1 MDSEPERL
9 TKAVADAIVDSENT
23 VVIPVVALWEIQ
35 IKSGLGK
42 LTISRPLPEIVE
54 EQQDNGMV
62 ILPVTPP
69 HVFRLAGL
77 PNVHRDPFDRLLVAQ
92 ALAENLTI
100 ASSDRVLRDYGVP
113 VLW

>member
-9 TKAVADAIVDSENT
+9 TKVVADAIVDSQNT

-42 LTISRPLPEIVE
+42 LSISRPLPEIVD
-54 EQQDNGMV
+54 EQQDNGMSV
-62 ILPVTPP
+62 LPVMPP
-69 HVFRLAGL
+69 HVFRLAEL
-77 PNVHRDPFDRLLVAQ
+77 PNIHRDPFDRLLVAQ
-92 ALAENLTI
+92 ALAESLTI
-100 ASSDRVLRDYGVP
+100 VSSDGVLRDYGVP